1 MTDSEKNIRGF
12 LATNGQL
19 LGHLTCKEADSAF
32 QFAWGAASGHG
43 RNETRMT
50 ALATLGPFLSDVV
63 FREAMHD
70 AKDLCERLLTD
81 APIPPGS
88 LNRMLSQCAPRE
100 MSPWIVDLTVAAMD
114 IGPNTY
120 WAREA
125 LQFLSSNS
133 LNKVSLSEAQV
144 GAIIAALGRQ
154 AISGKADKDDLI
166 RAIGGIGKFP
176 VRKADWFTSFE
187 DGLSSDKKT
196 NLAMALGE
204 VDDELANDLLKE
216 SLERIRADNS
226 TQGVGGMWSRGIDY
240 YERAEVL
247 LSRCTY
253 PAVNILRD
261 FAVASA
267 ETLIAPRQSADAKWG
282 ACLLLL
288 FLLGIDPK
296 LRQDG
301 TVLGILR
308 SLNDDRFTSV
318 SLLSLASYSEDN
330 ARIACMAVRE
340 AYGVIEPGSLRMAL
354 LKKHWG
360 TPGELG
366 RLAKLLGHLVAEN
379 LWGFINDDTLFCSLE
394 FLLSLTAHES
404 NEVRRSAIDAVL
416 PMTRHPRNARPT
428 CAALTH
434 IFASSHPGSKHAIL
448 NALESGGLFD
458 PGERSHIIR
467 TASSSS
473 CYYVR
478 MRAIDP
484 EFPRF
489 P

>member
-32 QFAWGAASGHG
+32 QFAWGAASGRG

-100 MSPWIVDLTVAAMD
+100 
-114 IGPNTY
+114 
-120 WAREA
+120 
-125 LQFLSSNS
+125 
-133 LNKVSLSEAQV
+133 
-144 GAIIAALGRQ
+144 
-154 AISGKADKDDLI
+154 
-166 RAIGGIGKFP
+166 
-176 VRKADWFTSFE
+176 
-187 DGLSSDKKT
+187 
-196 NLAMALGE
+196 
-204 VDDELANDLLKE
+204 
-216 SLERIRADNS
+216 
-226 TQGVGGMWSRGIDY
+226 
-240 YERAEVL
+240 
-247 LSRCTY
+247 
-253 PAVNILRD
+253 
-261 FAVASA
+261 
-267 ETLIAPRQSADAKWG
+267 
-282 ACLLLL
+282 
-288 FLLGIDPK
+288 
-296 LRQDG
+296 
-301 TVLGILR
+301 
-308 SLNDDRFTSV
+308 
-318 SLLSLASYSEDN
+318 
-330 ARIACMAVRE
+330 
-340 AYGVIEPGSLRMAL
+340 LRMAL

-366 RLAKLLGHLVAEN
+366 RLAKLLGHLVVEN

-394 FLLSLTAHES
+394 FLLSLTAHEC

-434 IFASSHPGSKHAIL
+434 IFASSHPGSKHTIL

-478 MRAIDP
+478 MRAIDS